1 MLLRRAIV
9 EGRRS
14 ALIAAPAHA
23 VRLFHARP
31 RRPPP
36 ARPPRDRSSS
46 SADPA
51 SQSKSDDPRLAR
63 LQDAINVFHGSVTS
77 GSAHSPRAA
86 YNTLVSCLTTFHG
99 QCKVLRI
106 PPSIRFQLQ
115 GALVRLAGSRYD
127 EDFDLLGDAVR
138 RSARLFGVQVDAYA
152 KDIFSRLLV
161 DHRTRSAFHWLEMST
176 KMPDLHYALK
186 VDTWRDLLE
195 VVAELR
201 DESLLERI
209 LRKMEKLHMY
219 GRQETSALIFSALF
233 RSPPSSP
240 RRPPPFEAVKHL
252 INIFPPCRI
261 PYDEVSLQTIVD
273 GYTRAGREDLAK
285 DAEYIYVS
293 VQGGSG
299 SVSHEQFNKILADLA
314 RRKPRDAV
322 VRAYNRFAQIGLQA
336 SITTLEAVLGE
347 STNLS
352 DLKYWE
358 QLTQQ
363 KPNSRILSLIMDR
376 RATRNSSVLEVYE
389 FARTRGITLTA
400 TMLEHMVRPLL
411 TSRGLER
418 PTERAIDKALG
429 LYEEHIGR
437 ISPSPTE
444 PATNDEDMRP
454 TAATYRLLLRAL
466 TASINVPKYLPI
478 AVALVA
484 DMQRFERRLDSP
496 TAASV
501 LVLLMTSSPTP
512 QDAFRMYGLVAR
524 SMEQSSNP
532 VLDEGGYVA
541 VLDVFCRHPGWPNG
555 VPSTQLYFE
564 ILADMRKHG
573 IPLGPKAY
581 TVLIAQMAKLAT
593 AAATGDDMATR
604 EAIAKTIERV
614 HNHLTVN
621 PSFTP
626 DTALWNQLM
635 DAYQRAGCFA
645 EAVRIW
651 QSLFASAT
659 FNAASVSI
667 ILDACAFARAYD
679 MAVRVY
685 SLLNEVG
692 FPMST
697 KNWNTYLECLCR
709 LGRLDEAMKV
719 LCLEMTGR
727 DDGIEPDKE
736 SLRIVLK
743 FAIKNNQE
751 GEVRSRLKRF
761 LPKLY
766 HAVLS
771 DLS

>member
-14 ALIAAPAHA
+14 APICAPAHA
-23 VRLFHARP
+23 ARFFHARP
-31 RRPPP
+31 RRPST
-36 ARPPRDRSSS
+36 ARPTRDLPPSPGGSPSWSREE
-46 SADPA
+46 DTT
-51 SQSKSDDPRLAR
+51 LGR
-63 LQDAINVFHGSVTS
+63 LQDAINVFHGTVTS
-77 GSAHSPRAA
+77 GSARSPRTA
-86 YNTLVSCLTTFHG
+86 YNTLVSCMSTFHG
-99 QCKVLRI
+99 QRNTLRI
-106 PPSIRFQLQ
+106 PSPTRFQLQ
-115 GALVRLAGSRYD
+115 STLVRLAGSRYD
-127 EDFDLLGDAVR
+127 EDFDVLSDMIR
-138 RSARLFGVQVDAYA
+138 RSARLFDMQADAYA
-152 KDIFSRLLV
+152 KDVFSRLLG
-161 DHRTRSAFHWLEMST
+161 DRRTRSAFFWLQVSI

-195 VVAELR
+195 LVAELR
-201 DESLLERI
+201 DENLLEQI
-209 LRKMEKLHMY
+209 LRKMENLHMY

-240 RRPPPFEAVKHL
+240 RRPPSFEAVKHL

-273 GYTRAGREDLAK
+273 GYTRAGMEDLAK
-285 DAEYIYVS
+285 DAEYLYVF

-314 RRKPRDAV
+314 RRKTRDAV
-322 VRAYNRFAQIGLQA
+322 VRAYNRFTQIGLQA
-336 SITTLEAVLGE
+336 SIATLEAVLGE

-358 QLTQQ
+358 NLTQQ
-363 KPNSRILSLIMDR
+363 QPTSQILSLIMGR
-376 RATRNSSVLEVYE
+376 RAARNAPVLEVYDY
-389 FARTRGITLTA
+389 AQTRGITPTA
-400 TMLEHMVRPLL
+400 TMLEYMVKPLL

-418 PTERAIDKALG
+418 PTERAIDKALD
-429 LYEEHIGR
+429 LYGEHVGR
-437 ISPSPTE
+437 VSSSPTE
-444 PATNDEDMRP
+444 TPANNEDIRP
-454 TAATYRLLLRAL
+454 TAATYRSLLRAL
-466 TASINVPKYLPI
+466 TVSTNASKYLPI
-478 AVALVA
+478 AVSLVE

-496 TAASV
+496 TAASL
-501 LVLLMTSSPTP
+501 LVLLMKSSPSP
-512 QDAFRMYGLVAR
+512 QDAFHMYGLVAR
-524 SMEQSSNP
+524 STEQSSNP
-532 VLDEGGYVA
+532 VLDERGYVA
-541 VLDVFCRHPGWPNG
+541 VLDAFCRHPGWPNH

-593 AAATGDDMATR
+593 AAATGDDMTTR

-727 DDGIEPDKE
+727 DDGVEPDKE

-743 FAIKNNQE
+743 FAIKSNQE
-751 GEVRSRLKRF
+751 GEVRSRLRRF

-766 HAVLS
+766 HTILPN
-771 DLS
+771 